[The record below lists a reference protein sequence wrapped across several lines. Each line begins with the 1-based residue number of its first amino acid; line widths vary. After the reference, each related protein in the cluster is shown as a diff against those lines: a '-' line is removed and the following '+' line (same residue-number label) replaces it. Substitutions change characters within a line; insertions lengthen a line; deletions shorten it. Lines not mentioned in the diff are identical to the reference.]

1 LETRHQQKLLVI
13 NVDRDDDLG
22 RKAGILT
29 PVVGRQQCLD
39 AGVKLMLVD
48 PEEADAN
55 AICAAVG
62 EYDKLKA
69 KGYEC
74 EVAIISGTEDGG
86 FDADQKML
94 RQVRSVVDAIRPE
107 GIVLVSDGM
116 DDEMVLPLLTN
127 IAPVV
132 STRRVVI
139 KHSASVEESYI
150 ILGRYLKMLIY
161 DSRYSKYFLGIPGI
175 LLVLYGIFSY
185 FNLYVDF
192 GYILALVVGGIF
204 VFRGFGF
211 DTMLSNARKRT
222 FFLARFFAFLAS
234 LIILIVAIIQGYNAV
249 TQLSFWPPSSGTVL
263 YQHLGLVA
271 GVFMTN
277 SVLLVWVAIATNIGV
292 DAVYHVLRKSTK
304 VVRDLIAM
312 AALVLMY
319 SPVLVLAG
327 LFERPTSSAVP
338 IVSLLLA
345 GLAVLLVLIYV
356 AYGFVFSRRVSAH
369 DKD

>member
-1 LETRHQQKLLVI
+1 M

-22 RKAGILT
+22 RKAGIST

-39 AGVKLMLVD
+39 AGVKLMLTD

-55 AICAAVG
+55 AICAAVA
-62 EYDKLKA
+62 EYDELKA

-74 EVAIISGTEDGG
+74 EVALVSGTEHGG
-86 FDADQKML
+86 FEADQKML
-94 RQVRSVVDAIRPE
+94 KQVRAVVDAIRPG
-107 GIVLVSDGM
+107 GIVLVSDGL

-127 IAPVV
+127 IAPVI

-150 ILGRYLKMLIY
+150 ILGRYLKMLVY

-192 GYILALVVGGIF
+192 GYILALMVGAIF

-211 DTMLSNARKRT
+211 DSMLSNARKRT

-234 LIILIVAIIQGYNAV
+234 LIIVIVAGIQGYNAV
-249 TQLSFWPPSSGTVL
+249 TQLYFWPPQSASIL
-263 YQHLGLVA
+263 YQHLGLVV
-271 GVFMTN
+271 GSFMTN

-304 VVRDLIAM
+304 VVRDLIAL

-319 SPVLVLAG
+319 SPVLVLAS